1 MLTLLGFLAF
11 GAIASNVLRRWDVAR
26 GLVCDLAVA
35 LRPLSLPVLV
45 LVLVAA
51 ARALPLGLALG
62 VFALGIFFAARFV
75 IRPEWGTVVRVH
87 KLVNSLF
94 DRPHI
99 PAPGITLFG
108 QVSPVSLLRTFQ
120 LVVVPG
126 LVVVAFVSPSFWL
139 GGRGGWVTAFAE
151 GGIIVMG
158 LALLARLTGFSRK
171 PLRALCAFLLCLLA
185 ARSLVLAGFIPGE
198 SLLRDLPGWQVLSP
212 RKIAMALGAA
222 LLLCAVVESLAARSG
237 TEGRRA
243 WLHRFDTTWTGE
255 RVANGA
261 AAVGF
266 LWSFVAALAL
276 TISVFWGIY
285 VISHAQG
292 SASGGVAAQPL
303 SDLDNGASLRPGAL
317 SDEELAKA
325 YMPVFVYPENQ
336 RWLPSAV
343 DHYLEDAILV
353 SLRGDRPP
361 ALESAASLPSTCGT
375 DVAPPCYRLTINC
388 ESADR
393 TCSGEQTLPETDA
406 LQRGSTVYARV
417 VRADTRL
424 RRVLQGGEAEAVLAY
439 PGPLDAPVR
448 TLLQY
453 WLFYRYDEWAAPTM
467 LGRLVQRHEADWE
480 SITIGFSATEPLFVA
495 YSAHCGGRW
504 LQWDDIQVADDASLS
519 SATHPLVAVA
529 EGSHANYDDSHN
541 RRPPDWATCMGM
553 EGSAFEALT
562 YVWGIEDV
570 TGDHYRLLPTDVR
583 LVDNRDPPMSFPGT
597 WGGNDHTTLRNARS
611 FQIGQ
616 EGAGPKTPSL
626 QALWIDPITTI
637 FCSEQWRPRKCDKG
651 IRPAADRGLI
661 AVLDE
666 L

>member
-11 GAIASNVLRRWDVAR
+11 GAVASNLLRRWDAAR

-62 VFALGIFFAARFV
+62 VFVLGIFFAARFV
-75 IRPEWGTVVRVH
+75 IRPEWGTLVRVH
-87 KLVNSLF
+87 ELVSSLS
-94 DRPHI
+94 RPPQI
-99 PAPGITLFG
+99 PAPGITPFG
-108 QVSPVSLLRTFQ
+108 QISPVSLLRTFQ
-120 LVVVPG
+120 FVVVPG

-158 LALLARLTGFSRK
+158 LALLARLTGFSRQ

-198 SLLRDLPGWQVLSP
+198 SLLRELPGWQVLSP

-222 LLLCAVVESLAARSG
+222 LLLCATVESLAARAGPGQG
-237 TEGRRA
+237 TRLRR
-243 WLHRFDTTWTGE
+243 LGTTWMGD

-266 LWSFVAALAL
+266 LWSLVAALAL

-292 SASGGVAAQPL
+292 SASGGVSARPL
-303 SDLDNGASLRPGAL
+303 SELENGASLRPSAL
-317 SDEELAKA
+317 NDEELAKA
-325 YMPVFVYPENQ
+325 YMPVFVYAEHQ
-336 RWLPSAV
+336 SWLPSPV
-343 DHYLEDAILV
+343 DSYLDGATLV
-353 SLRGDRPP
+353 SRRGERQP
-361 ALESAASLPSTCGT
+361 APASASSLPSTCGA
-375 DVAPPCYRLTINC
+375 DVAPPCYRLTIKC

-393 TCSGEQTLPETDA
+393 GCSGRQALPETEV
-406 LQRGSTVYARV
+406 LQRGATVYARV
-417 VRADTRL
+417 LRASTRL
-424 RRVLQGGEAEAVLAY
+424 RKSPQSLEADAVLAY

-453 WLFYRYDEWAAPTM
+453 WLFYRYDEWVAPTM

-480 SITIGFSATEPLFVA
+480 AITIGFSATEPLFVA

-504 LQWDDIQVADDASLS
+504 LEWEDIHVADDASLS

-541 RRPPDWATCMGM
+541 RRPPDWASCMGM

-583 LVDNRDPPMSFPGT
+583 MVDGRDPPMTFPGT

-611 FQIGQ
+611 FQIGP
-616 EGAGPKTPSL
+616 EGAGPKTPAL
-626 QALWIDPITTI
+626 HGLWIDPITKI

-651 IRPAADRGLI
+651 IRSPADRGLI

>member
-11 GAIASNVLRRWDVAR
+11 GAVASNVLRRWDVAR
-26 GLVCDLAVA
+26 GLVCELAVA

-51 ARALPLGLALG
+51 ARALPLGVALG
-62 VFALGIFFAARFV
+62 VFVLAIFVAARFV
-75 IRPEWGTVVRVH
+75 IVPEWGTVVRVH
-87 KLVNSLF
+87 KLVSSLF
-94 DRPHI
+94 DPPRI
-99 PAPGITLFG
+99 PAPGITPFRRI
-108 QVSPVSLLRTFQ
+108 SPVSLLRTFQ

-198 SLLRDLPGWQVLSP
+198 SLLRDLPGWQAFSP
-212 RKIAMALGAA
+212 RKIAMAFGAA
-222 LLLCAVVESLAARSG
+222 LLLCAIVESLAVRSG
-237 TEGRRA
+237 TQGRKA
-243 WLHRFDTTWTGE
+243 WLRRLDTTWTGE

-266 LWSFVAALAL
+266 VWSFVAALAL

-292 SASGGVAAQPL
+292 SASGGVTARPL
-303 SDLDNGASLRPGAL
+303 SDLENGASLRPRAL
-317 SDEELAKA
+317 SDRELAEA
-325 YMPVFVYPENQ
+325 YMPVFVYAEHQ
-336 RWLPSAV
+336 SWLPSPV
-343 DHYLEDAILV
+343 DSYLDEATLV
-353 SLRGDRPP
+353 SVRGEREP
-361 ALESAASLPSTCGT
+361 APESPSQLPSTCGA
-375 DVAPPCYRLTINC
+375 DVAPPCYRLTIKC

-393 TCSGEQTLPETDA
+393 GCSGRHELPAADE
-406 LQRGSTVYARV
+406 LQRHGTVYARV
-417 VRADTRL
+417 LRADTRL
-424 RRVLQGGEAEAVLAY
+424 RKSRQSQEADAVLAY

-504 LQWDDIQVADDASLS
+504 LEWEDIHVADDPSLA

-529 EGSHANYDDSHN
+529 EGSHANYDDSHS

-583 LVDNRDPPMSFPGT
+583 MVDGDDPPMTFPGT

-611 FQIGQ
+611 FQIGP
-616 EGAGPKTPSL
+616 EGAGPKTPAL
-626 QALWIDPITTI
+626 HGLWIDPITKI

-651 IRPAADRGLI
+651 IRPPADRGLI

>member
-11 GAIASNVLRRWDVAR
+11 GAVASNVLRRWDVAR

-35 LRPLSLPVLV
+35 LRPLSLPLLV

-62 VFALGIFFAARFV
+62 VFVLGVFIAARFV
-75 IRPEWGTVVRVH
+75 ILPEWGTVVRVH
-87 KLVNSLF
+87 KLVGSLF
-94 DRPHI
+94 DQQHI
-99 PAPGITLFG
+99 PAPGITPFG
-108 QVSPVSLLRTFQ
+108 QISPVSLLRTFQ

-151 GGIIVMG
+151 GGIIVVG

-222 LLLCAVVESLAARSG
+222 LLLCAIVESLAARAG
-237 TEGRRA
+237 PGRRT
-243 WLHRFDTTWTGE
+243 WLRRLDTTWTGD

-276 TISVFWGIY
+276 TISVFWGVY

-292 SASGGVAAQPL
+292 SASGGVQARAL
-303 SDLDNGASLRPGAL
+303 SDLENGASLRPDAL
-317 SDEELAKA
+317 TDEELAKA
-325 YMPVFVYPENQ
+325 YMPVFVYAEHQ
-336 RWLPSAV
+336 SWLPTAV
-343 DHYLEDAILV
+343 DSYLDGATLV
-353 SLRGDRPP
+353 SRHGERQP
-361 ALESAASLPSTCGT
+361 APESVSSLPSTCGA
-375 DVAPPCYRLTINC
+375 DVSPPCYRLTIKC

-393 TCSGEQTLPETDA
+393 GCSEGQSLPESDTLD
-406 LQRGSTVYARV
+406 RGRSVYARV

-424 RRVLQGGEAEAVLAY
+424 RRTPQSRATEAVLAY

-504 LQWDDIQVADDASLS
+504 LEWDDIQVADDPSLS

-529 EGSHANYDDSHN
+529 EGSHANYDDSHS
-541 RRPPDWATCMGM
+541 RRPPDWATCLGM

-583 LVDNRDPPMSFPGT
+583 MVDGGDPPMSFPGT

-637 FCSEQWRPRKCDKG
+637 FCSEQWRPRRCDKG
-651 IRPAADRGLI
+651 IRPPADRGLI